1 MFDDYD
7 FVMESLADDLEIANE
22 FVSNAQAKM
31 LGNRAQ
37 QVQNYR
43 NAAGLQGKTGSAT
56 LSGQQV
62 QHATNSNAPKPVTT
76 QPTPPQPRQGSAW
89 NQFNQFAA
97 RLSGKSVQNNANTAK
112 PVATTT
118 TASTAPAPKQA
129 PAATTTST
137 TSTQAPKPAQPASTS
152 STPAPA
158 RKPMVYGSPEY
169 NKTAK
174 QFGIKDDSQ
183 KSTAELQSESKARMG
198 RINDLVAQLHNKTP
212 MQKKVEASQAHYNAL
227 TYNGTQ
233 SVPAG
238 SKPTTT
244 WSNTGDAN
252 AARAAGTAQRNEMFN
267 TKPAASTTTTP
278 STTTSTTS
286 SAPQPGQNIAK
297 TK

>member
-7 FVMESLADDLEIANE
+7 FIMESLADDLEIANE

-31 LGNRAQ
+31 LANRAQ

-62 QHATNSNAPKPVTT
+62 QRATNSNAPKPVTT
-76 QPTPPQPRQGSAW
+76 QPTPPQPSQPRQGAAW

-97 RLSGKSVQNNANTAK
+97 RLSGKNVQNNANTAK
-112 PVATTT
+112 P
-118 TASTAPAPKQA
+118 TASAGAAPAPKQA
-129 PAATTTST
+129 PATTTTST
-137 TSTQAPKPAQPASTS
+137 TPTQAPKPAQPASTS
-152 STPAPA
+152 STSAPA

-267 TKPAASTTTTP
+267 TKPAGTTTP

-286 SAPQPGQNIAK
+286 SVPQPGQNIAK